1 MRNAMLFLGKL
12 GIGMNLA
19 VKIYKEYGE
28 KVYEIIENNP
38 YKLADDMEGVGFKIA
53 DEIARNSGM
62 ELDSPFRIKSG
73 ILYACLLYTS

>member
-38 YKLADDMEGVGFKIA
+38 YKLADDMEGVGFK
-53 DEIARNSGM
+53 
-62 ELDSPFRIKSG
+62 
-73 ILYACLLYTS
+73 